1 MNTKHYALL
10 VATLSLGSLLAGCQ
24 PQTPT
29 EKAQDKVEDAAHET
43 KQGMERAGDKVKD
56 ATN

>member
-1 MNTKHYALL
+1 MLIPLAA
-10 VATLSLGSLLAGCQ
+10 VCATLSACQ
-24 PQTPT
+24 PQTPA
-29 EKAQDKVEDAAHET
+29 EKAENKMEDAAHET